1 MSDTEPIAAG
11 GESTAE
17 KDVAMGA
24 NDDEVIEDD
33 SSPKFKLKE
42 LTLEQQERIVKRFL
56 EKQAKEVDLDD
67 TTYEGKK
74 KKAELFKLFCDSENI
89 SKDTFRR
96 MKRKV
101 IHQWWF
107 FCASS
112 DSFLEHFDAKAI
124 AAAKEA
130 SSFEDWFREVNV
142 NVDRRSKS
150 ELPFVT
156 GPAEKKIKIGDASDH
171 LYMS

>member
-1 MSDTEPIAAG
+1 
-11 GESTAE
+11 
-17 KDVAMGA
+17 
-24 NDDEVIEDD
+24 
-33 SSPKFKLKE
+33 
-42 LTLEQQERIVKRFL
+42 
-56 EKQAKEVDLDD
+56 
-67 TTYEGKK
+67 
-74 KKAELFKLFCDSENI
+74 
-89 SKDTFRR
+89 

-112 DSFLEHFDAKAI
+112 DSFLEHFDANAI
-124 AAAKEA
+124 KAAKEA

-142 NVDRRSKS
+142 NADRRSKS